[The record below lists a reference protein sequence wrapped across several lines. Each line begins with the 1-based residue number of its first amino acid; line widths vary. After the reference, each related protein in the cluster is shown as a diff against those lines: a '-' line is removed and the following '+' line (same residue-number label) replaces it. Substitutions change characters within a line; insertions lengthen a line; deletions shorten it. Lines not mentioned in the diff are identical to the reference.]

1 MVRDGAWGGG
11 GVWWLLQCIPG
22 AVVRKQPWRGE
33 EIGKRPSSN
42 PSLVLKPGW
51 SRIISVPIF
60 TLPNTSGSQDA
71 EFSAEVADCPSS
83 MGRGGKLTGLGLPV
97 SLASRHPTPFV

>member
-1 MVRDGAWGGG
+1 M
-11 GVWWLLQCIPG
+11 WWLLQCIPG

-42 PSLVLKPGW
+42 PGLVLKPGW

-60 TLPNTSGSQDA
+60 ALQTLQVPRMQSSPQRWLTAHHQWGG
-71 EFSAEVADCPSS
+71 VAN
-83 MGRGGKLTGLGLPV
+83 
-97 SLASRHPTPFV
+97 

>member
-1 MVRDGAWGGG
+1 M
-11 GVWWLLQCIPG
+11 WWLLQCIPG